1 MKGVK
6 IEGRDRERERD
17 FWETESMCLKYEEEE
32 VWRIMCVFLHESNSE
47 RVKKE
52 EEEEEAVSVRQLG
65 IFKTREQKTNPVP
78 EDGPEASCPP

>member
-1 MKGVK
+1 
-6 IEGRDRERERD
+6 
-17 FWETESMCLKYEEEE
+17 
-32 VWRIMCVFLHESNSE
+32 MCVFLHESNSE
-47 RVKKE
+47 RVKKKEEE